1 MPSRRP
7 QSSHRGTGR
16 AVARL
21 SRLVDAALRPSG
33 VSLPHYRLLSFLAD
47 GVHAP
52 TQLADQLT
60 ISRAGVSSLIDRLQ
74 HQGLVARTPH
84 ERDGRRQSCHLTD
97 EGSELLAELEGAID
111 ERLRSLADHLEPD
124 ERAAAYEGLALWDLA
139 IQRAYRAPRA

>member
-1 MPSRRP
+1 VPSRRP
-7 QSSHRGTGR
+7 RTPHSAAGR

-60 ISRAGVSSLIDRLQ
+60 ISRAGVSSLIDRLEQ
-74 HQGLVARTPH
+74 QGLVTRTPH
-84 ERDGRRQSCHLTD
+84 ERDGRRQSCHLTE
-97 EGSELLAELEGAID
+97 EGRELLAGLEGAID
-111 ERLRSLADHLEPD
+111 VRLRSVAVHLDAED
-124 ERAAAYEGLALWDLA
+124 RAVAYQGLALWNVA
-139 IQRAYRAPRA
+139 IERAHQAQRS